1 LEVHYEKLY
10 KKYAFDIEALRVVL
24 AGGPT
29 PKTTQE
35 MEAAQ
40 PSMTKKKKRKAK
52 TSENPCKG
60 LQCACWKCRHN
71 PGIFRGNPTVS
82 ADSKC
87 PSCYEIK
94 TAVRYTK
101 AAEKALLIQPEAI
114 KYLLEIE
121 SAGKPWAMKHSGQSP
136 HS

>member
-52 TSENPCKG
+52 TSENSCKG
-60 LQCACWKCRHN
+60 LQCAWKCRHN

-94 TAVRYTK
+94 KAVRYTK